1 MVNFAVIIIVLSSG
15 FAGTDATQTA
25 LAERPTVITTTPAVG
40 ARISPGPF
48 LLSATFDRP
57 MMDGSYSFV
66 QVSKDTYPECKG
78 QPTRSPD
85 GRTFTLR
92 CTARAGRHYE
102 VWFNR
107 PPYLNF
113 KSIRGAP
120 AKPSRLKFEVL
131 DR

>member
-1 MVNFAVIIIVLSSG
+1 MFNIAVLIIALSSG
-15 FAGTDATQTA
+15 VEGADVAQNVPA
-25 LAERPTVITTTPAVG
+25 DQPMVVTTTPAVG
-40 ARISPGPF
+40 EKISPGPF

-66 QVSKDTYPECKG
+66 QVSKDTFPECKG
-78 QPTRSPD
+78 RPTRSPD

-92 CTARAGRHYE
+92 CNARVGRQYE